1 MAYSCPSVWGKTKRV
16 AVLLTAFMFTLVT
29 VAGYQSRAEPPKEA
43 DMELSVSSSVFA
55 EGDVIPDSYTCQG
68 RDISPPLVWSQP
80 PAGTQSLALIV
91 DDPDA
96 PVGVFTH
103 WVIFNIPADSG
114 GLPEAVPTQA
124 ELPSGALQ
132 GKNDFGRTGYAG
144 PCPPPGRPHRYQFT
158 VYALD
163 SRLDLR
169 AGASKE
175 QLLAAMQG
183 HVLAQGKL
191 SGSYQR

>member
-1 MAYSCPSVWGKTKRV
+1 
-16 AVLLTAFMFTLVT
+16 
-29 VAGYQSRAEPPKEA
+29 
-43 DMELSVSSSVFA
+43 MELSVSSSVFA
-55 EGDVIPDSYTCQG
+55 EGEVIPDSYTCQG
-68 RDISPPLVWSQP
+68 RDISPPLAWSQP

-103 WVIFNIPADSG
+103 WVIFNVPADSG
-114 GLPEAVPTQA
+114 GLPEAVLTKA

-144 PCPPPGRPHRYQFT
+144 PCPPPGRPHWYQFT

>member
-1 MAYSCPSVWGKTKRV
+1 M
-16 AVLLTAFMFTLVT
+16 VLSMSSAAF
-29 VAGYQSRAEPPKEA
+29 Q
-43 DMELSVSSSVFA
+43 
-55 EGDVIPDSYTCQG
+55 EGEVIPASYTCQG
-68 RDISPPLVWSQP
+68 QDVSPPLTWSEP

-103 WVIFNIPADSG
+103 WVIFNIPADSR
-114 GLPEAVPTQA
+114 GLSEAVPTQA

-132 GKNDFGRTGYAG
+132 GKNDFGRMGYTG

-163 SRLDLR
+163 SRLDLT
-169 AGASKE
+169 AGVAKT
-175 QLLAAMQG
+175 QLLTAMQG
-183 HVLAQGKL
+183 HVLAQGEL
-191 SGSYQR
+191 SGRYQR

>member
-16 AVLLTAFMFTLVT
+16 AVLLTAFMFTLVIG
-29 VAGYQSRAEPPKEA
+29 AGCQSRAEPPKEA

-55 EGDVIPDSYTCQG
+55 EGEVIPDSYTCQG
-68 RDISPPLVWSQP
+68 RDISPPLAWSQP

-103 WVIFNIPADSG
+103 WVIFNVPADSG
-114 GLPEAVPTQA
+114 GLPEAVLTKA

-144 PCPPPGRPHRYQFT
+144 PCPPPGRPHWYQFT